1 MKNGASLRLLCLLL
15 VVTVG
20 AGAQTQFEIVRSKL
34 RATYDRKLPDG
45 TIKESKQVKR
55 WEWFWEPRLTP
66 SGDFPTAL
74 HYYNEV
80 QAVESR
86 KKSEDV
92 QAKPTWKELGPTA
105 PDLPSE
111 SAAWNGIGRVN
122 TFTFSPS
129 NSNIIW
135 LGSAQ
140 GGIWKTTDGG
150 GSWSAINVN
159 GFPTFGV
166 SDIAISASNENVIY
180 VATGDADATFPGEMS
195 SYPGFTYGV
204 IKSTDGGATWS
215 ATGLSMTPEQNNVI
229 ARLWVD
235 PSNANI
241 AIATTYTGLRKTTDG
256 GATWNL
262 VSASLQFRDLIANP
276 FASNQLYATTFS
288 NGGGASIFRSS
299 DAGNTWTLI
308 LSVAEANRI
317 RLAVTKDDPKIV
329 GAVASS
335 ASTNGLF
342 AIYKSSDYGLTFV
355 KSVPPQNLLGWS
367 ATGNDWQYGGQGF
380 YDLAMEIS
388 PTDADKW
395 FVGGVNAWRSTNGGQ
410 SWVLSAD
417 WTGNNAPW
425 VHADHHF
432 MKYSATQNVIYTAS
446 DGGIARSTNNG
457 VSWRD
462 VSNGLKIQQYYG
474 LSTTDM
480 NSTLTLAGAQDNG
493 TARTLNGSVFYH
505 VLDGD
510 GMASAIDYDDPSLM
524 YASMPYGQFYS
535 SSNQGNS
542 WRLIANV
549 NVLGESNRAWVAPI
563 VADPTMTG
571 TVYVGYTQIYKSTTS
586 GASWQKISQIQTN
599 AAMRLIA
606 VAPSD
611 NNFIYVA
618 YNSTIMFTTDGGTTW
633 SQQNGIGSFIQ
644 DIEVHPTDPRRFWVA
659 IGGFS
664 ASTKIFEINNGKVT
678 NITGSGLPN
687 VPANAIV
694 FQKGPL
700 NRLYLG
706 TDIGVFFKDEGSS
719 SWEMYGQAMPTTVI
733 TDMKLVSTA
742 NKLRVSTYGRG
753 VWEVDVTQCIAS
765 VPSITIQGASTI
777 CSGDTIVLKAS
788 SGYAQYQWSN
798 GETGDRIKLSAY
810 SQTGEYT
817 VTVEDFAGCR
827 NVSVPVSVTILRGPI
842 KPQISL
848 KQPDTL
854 RSSAIGGITK
864 FQWYLGDSKI
874 QGATSRQFS
883 PSASG
888 LYKVEVENSEGCK
901 AMSDPFQFVLQ
912 PTSVADG
919 GSASTF
925 RVWPNPATGQIEIHM
940 PTGSG
945 RAIEIVSITGAI
957 QVVRNVDG
965 GVSEEV
971 INIEFLSAGTYVLR
985 VRSGESIWSTLF
997 VKQ

>member
-1 MKNGASLRLLCLLL
+1 LLTVTIGAE
-15 VVTVG
+15 
-20 AGAQTQFEIVRSKL
+20 AQTQFESVRSKL

-45 TIKESKQVKR
+45 TIKESKQVRR

-80 QAVESR
+80 QAIAAR
-86 KKSEDV
+86 KKFEDV

-111 SAAWNGIGRVN
+111 SASWNGIGRVN

-140 GGIWKTTDGG
+140 GGIWKSIDGG
-150 GSWSAINVN
+150 GSWLPVNVE

-166 SDIAISASNENVIY
+166 SDIAIAASNENVIY
-180 VATGDADATFPGEMS
+180 VATGDADATLPGEMS

-204 IKSTDGGATWS
+204 IKSIDGGATWS

-235 PSNANI
+235 PNNANI
-241 AIATTYTGLRKTTDG
+241 AVATTYTGLRKTTDG
-256 GATWNL
+256 GATWTL
-262 VSASLQFRDLIANP
+262 VSTSLKFRDLIANP
-276 FASNQLYATTFS
+276 QVAGLLYATTFS
-288 NGGGASIFRSS
+288 NGGGASFFRSS
-299 DAGNTWTLI
+299 DAGDTWTLI
-308 LSVAEANRI
+308 LSVPEANRI

-335 ASTNGLF
+335 AANNGLF
-342 AIYKSSDYGLTFV
+342 AIYKSTDYGLTYN
-355 KSVPPQNLLGWS
+355 KSIPPQNLLGWS
-367 ATGNDWQYGGQGF
+367 ATGGDWQYGGQGF

-395 FVGGVNAWRSTNGGQ
+395 FVGGVNAWRSSNGGQ
-410 SWVLSAD
+410 SWILSAD
-417 WTGNNAPW
+417 WTGNSAPW

-480 NSTLTLAGAQDNG
+480 NSAITLAGAQDNG

-510 GMASAIDYDDPSLM
+510 GMANAIDYADPALM
-524 YASMPYGQFYS
+524 YASMPNGQFYS

-542 WRLIANV
+542 WRLISNASMR
-549 NVLGESNRAWVAPI
+549 GEPGGAWVAPI
-563 VADPTMTG
+563 ATDPSTTG
-571 TVYVGYTQIYKSTTS
+571 IVYVGYTQLYMSTTS
-586 GASWQKISQIQTN
+586 GVSWERISQIPTN
-599 AAMRLIA
+599 SAMRIIA
-606 VAPSD
+606 VAPAD
-611 NNFIYVA
+611 NQFIYVA
-618 YNSTIMFTTDGGTTW
+618 YNSTIMYTRNGGVTW
-633 SQQNGIGSFIQ
+633 TQQNGIGSFIQ
-644 DIEVHPTDPRRFWVA
+644 DIEVHPTDPKRFWVA

-664 ASTKIFEINNGKVT
+664 ASTKIFEVNNGQVT

-687 VPANAIV
+687 VPCNAVV
-694 FQKGPL
+694 FQAGPL
-700 NRLYLG
+700 NRLYVG

-719 SWEMYGQAMPTTVI
+719 SWEMYGQAMPTTII
-733 TDMKLVSTA
+733 TDMKLVKSA

-765 VPSITIQGASTI
+765 VPSVTIQGSSTI

-788 SGYAQYQWSN
+788 GGYAQYQWSN
-798 GETGDRIKLSAY
+798 GETGDRIKLST
-810 SQTGEYT
+810 STQTGEYT

-827 NVSVPVSVTILRGPI
+827 NVSAPVSVTILKGPI

-848 KQPDTL
+848 RGTDTL

-864 FQWYLGDSKI
+864 FQWYFGNSKI
-874 QGATSRQFS
+874 EGATSRQYS
-883 PSASG
+883 PSVSG
-888 LYKVEVENSEGCK
+888 LYMVEGENSDGCK
-901 AMSDPFQFVLQ
+901 SMSDPYSFVKQ
-912 PTSVADG
+912 QTSVADDG
-919 GSASTF
+919 VSSTF
-925 RVWPNPATGQIEIHM
+925 RVWPNPTSGLVEIHM
-940 PTGSG
+940 PPGAV
-945 RAIEIVSITGAI
+945 RVIEIVSITGAV
-957 QVVRNVDG
+957 QLVRNVDS

-971 INIEFLSAGTYVLR
+971 MNVESLAAGAYVLR